1 MALWDQ
7 TIAKKSKLVT
17 DRSLSKADRYSRANQ
32 RRPFVRTNHKVSLAD
47 RPLTAKI
54 GIVHLTDR
62 LRLQM
67 ALNGST
73 VDIPGQ
79 GWVAISTTGLTQNH
93 PQLTAQL
100 RV

>member
-1 MALWDQ
+1 VNEGL
-7 TIAKKSKLVT
+7 L
-17 DRSLSKADRYSRANQ
+17 SLEAENQ
-32 RRPFVRTNHKVSLAD
+32 EENLSVWFL
-47 RPLTAKI
+47 LI